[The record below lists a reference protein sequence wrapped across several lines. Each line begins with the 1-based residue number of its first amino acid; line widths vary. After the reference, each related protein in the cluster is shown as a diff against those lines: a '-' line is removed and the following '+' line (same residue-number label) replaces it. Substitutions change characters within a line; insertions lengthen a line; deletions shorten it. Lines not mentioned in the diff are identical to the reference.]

1 MSSLSKDE
9 QETLRLLVQHV
20 SRAFYEPK
28 YTVVMDQLARHPV
41 LKDDDLA
48 GRMGLQLKE
57 LNKVMAVLEGDRLV
71 RIHRQ
76 NELKDGA
83 QRSVGRQYFYIDYQH
98 FCNVVKW
105 RVAEMHR
112 IIDSGLRNQ
121 LDNKGY
127 ICPQCHKSFSPLEAD
142 KLIDFAAGTFICDVC
157 HAELVDN
164 ENAED
169 VKGSQD
175 RMQRFNRQ
183 MRFIREGLRRTED
196 LVLPAFDVALWVK
209 THIIDA
215 EKAKQAAQNGG
226 LKIAGASGD
235 AKRDDAFDIMLSVD
249 KDEAT
254 RKEERD
260 REAAAKRQ
268 QNLMPSWHLKS
279 TITGDLTALGIKEN
293 ARTED
298 TSRLPSSND
307 TILKGLGIV
316 GSAPPPPRTNGVDIK
331 PAAPTPTQT
340 QEADYYDQYYAS
352 LAASAVTTPA
362 APTLGD
368 DFADEEED
376 VKPSLEYLDSLNV
389 HNKRSRSFEDV
400 DGTLGSVKT
409 PRLNGYE
416 SVHETSPVESPA
428 AAAAPAEEEGAIT
441 VLADGLMVYVAGQP
455 IRLSEVTEEHQEQ
468 MTPEEYTAY
477 YEAVVANS

>member
-1 MSSLSKDE
+1 MCGLSDWCATSSPRPP
-9 QETLRLLVQHV
+9 Q
-20 SRAFYEPK
+20 
-28 YTVVMDQLARHPV
+28 
-41 LKDDDLA
+41 
-48 GRMGLQLKE
+48 
-57 LNKVMAVLEGDRLV
+57 
-71 RIHRQ
+71 
-76 NELKDGA
+76 
-83 QRSVGRQYFYIDYQH
+83 
-98 FCNVVKW
+98 
-105 RVAEMHR
+105 
-112 IIDSGLRNQ
+112 Q

-142 KLIDFAAGTFICDVC
+142 KLIDFAAGTFNCDVC

-196 LVLPAFDVALWVK
+196 MVLPAYVSEGRPVVFMLIMCRFDVALWVK

-226 LKIAGASGD
+226 LKIAGASGET
-235 AKRDDAFDIMLSVD
+235 KREDAFDIMLSVD

-293 ARTED
+293 ARSED
-298 TSRLPSSND
+298 TNRLPSSND

-316 GSAPPPPRTNGVDIK
+316 GSAPPPPHTNDIDIK
-331 PAAPTPTQT
+331 PAAPTPSQT
-340 QEADYYDQYYAS
+340 QEADCRLYFS
-352 LAASAVTTPA
+352 WPGST
-362 APTLGD
+362 
-368 DFADEEED
+368 
-376 VKPSLEYLDSLNV
+376 
-389 HNKRSRSFEDV
+389 KRSFVCRLRPVLRITSRVRRD
-400 DGTLGSVKT
+400 DSRGAH
-409 PRLNGYE
+409 PRR
-416 SVHETSPVESPA
+416 
-428 AAAAPAEEEGAIT
+428 
-441 VLADGLMVYVAGQP
+441 
-455 IRLSEVTEEHQEQ
+455 RLRG
-468 MTPEEYTAY
+468 
-477 YEAVVANS
+477 

>member
-1 MSSLSKDE
+1 
-9 QETLRLLVQHV
+9 
-20 SRAFYEPK
+20 
-28 YTVVMDQLARHPV
+28 
-41 LKDDDLA
+41 
-48 GRMGLQLKE
+48 
-57 LNKVMAVLEGDRLV
+57 
-71 RIHRQ
+71 
-76 NELKDGA
+76 
-83 QRSVGRQYFYIDYQH
+83 
-98 FCNVVKW
+98 
-105 RVAEMHR
+105 MHR
-112 IIDSGLRNQ
+112 IIDSGLRNVCEVYHTVVLRAHPAPQQ

-196 LVLPAFDVALWVK
+196 LVLPAYVSDSQPSLLVLIVRSFDVALWVK

-340 QEADYYDQYYAS
+340 QEADC
-352 LAASAVTTPA
+352 
-362 APTLGD
+362 
-368 DFADEEED
+368 
-376 VKPSLEYLDSLNV
+376 KPHSNCPLLTE
-389 HNKRSRSFEDV
+389 RS
-400 DGTLGSVKT
+400 SVR
-409 PRLNGYE
+409 RL
-416 SVHETSPVESPA
+416 
-428 AAAAPAEEEGAIT
+428 
-441 VLADGLMVYVAGQP
+441 
-455 IRLSEVTEEHQEQ
+455 
-468 MTPEEYTAY
+468 
-477 YEAVVANS
+477 